1 MLNYLRQISEVV
13 SIKKKFFQTSRVS
26 PKIFWNC
33 VQRAVTFVH
42 ILDLSVAAFE
52 YLKHDA
58 FPVESSAKYKLKNT
72 QKKRFEVVRCDLGQR
87 PPSPKP
93 IGFFVFL
100 LLLSFRK
107 TRQNTPTQKKI

>member
-1 MLNYLRQISEVV
+1 MLSYLRQISEVV

-58 FPVESSAKYKLKNT
+58 FPVESSAKYK
-72 QKKRFEVVRCDLGQR
+72 
-87 PPSPKP
+87 
-93 IGFFVFL
+93 
-100 LLLSFRK
+100 
-107 TRQNTPTQKKI
+107 